1 MVNVVSI
8 IEGFILAV
16 IFTVI
21 LIILGA
27 GTVFGEPAVLVG
39 FFIAGII
46 VGYIS
51 YGDIIDGVINGALMG
66 VAGAIIIWILSLFK
80 GLIAA
85 FSATLT
91 SYVPINTP
99 QTLILVIVVGAV
111 GGAIGAL
118 ILRISQRD
126 RRYNNRRDD
135 RDRRDDR

>member
-1 MVNVVSI
+1 MVSVGAI

-27 GTVFGEPAVLVG
+27 GTVYGEPAVLVG
-39 FFIAGII
+39 FLIAGII

-51 YGDIIDGVINGALMG
+51 YGEFIDGVINGALMG
-66 VAGAIIIWILSLFK
+66 VAGAIIIWILSLFQ
-80 GLIAA
+80 GQIAA
-85 FSATLT
+85 FSATL
-91 SYVPINTP
+91 SGYVPINTS

-118 ILRISQRD
+118 LLRLRLRN
-126 RRYNNRRDD
+126 RRY

>member
-1 MVNVVSI
+1 MVSVVAI

-39 FFIAGII
+39 FLIAGII

-51 YGDIIDGVINGALMG
+51 YGDFIDGVINGALMG
-66 VAGAIIIWILSLFK
+66 VAGAIIIWILSLFQ
-80 GLIAA
+80 GQIAA
-85 FSATLT
+85 FSATLS

-118 ILRISQRD
+118 LLRLRL
-126 RRYNNRRDD
+126 RNRR
-135 RDRRDDR
+135 

>member
-1 MVNVVSI
+1 MVSVVVI

-39 FFIAGII
+39 FLIAGII

-51 YGDIIDGVINGALMG
+51 YGDFIDGVINGALMG
-66 VAGAIIIWILSLFK
+66 VAGAIIIWILSLFQ
-80 GLIAA
+80 GQIAA
-85 FSATLT
+85 FSATLS

-118 ILRISQRD
+118 LLRLRL
-126 RRYNNRRDD
+126 RNRR
-135 RDRRDDR
+135 

>member
-1 MVNVVSI
+1 MVSVVTI

-27 GTVFGEPAVLVG
+27 GTVLGEPAVLVG
-39 FFIAGII
+39 FLLAGII

-51 YGDIIDGVINGALMG
+51 YGNIIDGVINGALMG
-66 VAGAIIIWILSLFK
+66 IAGAIIIWILSLFQ
-80 GLIAA
+80 GQIAS
-85 FSATLT
+85 FSATLS
-91 SYVPINTP
+91 SYVPINTA

-118 ILRISQRD
+118 LLLL
-126 RRYNNRRDD
+126 NNRA
-135 RDRRDDR
+135 RRSRNGKK